1 MTADASRLLW
11 SCVLAWIIGCSA
23 PRVAAGDTWGNAI
36 AHNITAGLVGV
47 IFIGMLAGMVVILHS
62 LYGWLRGRYGT
73 PQMTTE

>member
-1 MTADASRLLW
+1 M
-11 SCVLAWIIGCSA
+11 
-23 PRVAAGDTWGNAI
+23 AI
-36 AHNITAGLVGV
+36 AQNITAGLVGV